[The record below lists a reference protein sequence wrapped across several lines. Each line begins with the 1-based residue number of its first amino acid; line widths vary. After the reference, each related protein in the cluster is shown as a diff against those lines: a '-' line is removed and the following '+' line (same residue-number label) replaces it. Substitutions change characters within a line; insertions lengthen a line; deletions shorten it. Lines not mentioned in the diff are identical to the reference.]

1 LSAGA
6 FDITK
11 VRTYSSDELKNKTLV
26 LVKPDAFS
34 RKLAGE
40 IIGRFEAKGFGL
52 LEVKKL
58 KLTKEQAEDFY
69 SVHSGKPFYEKLVSS
84 ISAGPIMALVLEVPV
99 SRDTKGKT
107 AVEIVR
113 LMVGSTN
120 PSEAAPGTLRGD
132 FGLDITDNVVHAS
145 DSIESFVRESKV
157 IFR

>member
-1 LSAGA
+1 MH
-6 FDITK
+6 
-11 VRTYSSDELKNKTLV
+11 R
-26 LVKPDAFS
+26 
-34 RKLAGE
+34 
-40 IIGRFEAKGFGL
+40 
-52 LEVKKL
+52 
-58 KLTKEQAEDFY
+58 
-69 SVHSGKPFYEKLVSS
+69 GKPFYEKLVSS
-84 ISAGPIMALVLEVPV
+84 ISAGPIMALVLEVPA

-113 LMVGSTN
+113 VMVGSTN